1 MGIVFG
7 GASGIGCFSLACGVG
22 ELLTIIISS
31 ICSESS

>member
-22 ELLTIIISS
+22 ELLTKYLIY
-31 ICSESS
+31 SESSL